1 LFDGVTLVQLE
12 YFRTL
17 VRLGSLT
24 RAAETLNVTQPTLST
39 SLARLEKQY
48 GVQLVTRIP
57 RKGVE
62 PTLSGQR
69 LLNALEP
76 LLDAADTLAA
86 VARGTS
92 DPLGGKLSIGIYGP
106 LAPFYAAEIR
116 LETSKMLPG
125 VTLRLMEGNL
135 DELPDALRRHQL
147 DMALMYADELTEE
160 FRATEM
166 RTIRPHAVVSEKHPL
181 ARSGRS
187 SVSLKELADEPGA
200 FFSAPHSFS
209 RYISFFRSL
218 GITPRVT
225 FTSPN
230 YETVRSYVATGLAY
244 TLLHHEHLTQETHC
258 GRSVVALQIKE
269 NVAASSLA
277 AVSPTSAQPSAITEK
292 MLEVLR
298 SVVDN
303 YAQAVEAQRP
313 TV

>member
-1 LFDGVTLVQLE
+1 MFDDATLVQLE

-24 RAAETLNVTQPTLST
+24 RAAEALNVTQPTLST

-48 GVQLVTRIP
+48 GIQLVTRIP

-76 LLDAADTLAA
+76 LLDAADNLGAI
-86 VARGTS
+86 ARGTS
-92 DPLGGKLSIGIYGP
+92 DPLGGELSVGIYGP
-106 LAPFYAAEIR
+106 LAPFYAAAIR
-116 LETSKMLPG
+116 RESSRILPG
-125 VTLRLMEGNL
+125 VTVRLTEGNL

-160 FRATEM
+160 FQATEM
-166 RTIRPHAVVSEKHPL
+166 RTIRPHVVVSEQHPL
-181 ARSGRS
+181 AQAGRA
-187 SVSLKELADEPGA
+187 SVSLTELVEEPGA
-200 FFSAPHSFS
+200 FYSAPHSFS
-209 RYISFFRSL
+209 RYVSFFRSF

-230 YETVRSYVATGLAY
+230 YETIRSYVATGLAY
-244 TLLHHEHLTQETHC
+244 TLFHHEHLTQETHC
-258 GRSVVALQIKE
+258 GRRLVALRIKE
-269 NVAASSLA
+269 SVAASSLA
-277 AVSPTSAQPSAITEK
+277 AVSPTSAQPTAITEK

-298 SVVDN
+298 TVVDD
-303 YAQAVEAQRP
+303 YAQAVEARRP
-313 TV
+313 AI